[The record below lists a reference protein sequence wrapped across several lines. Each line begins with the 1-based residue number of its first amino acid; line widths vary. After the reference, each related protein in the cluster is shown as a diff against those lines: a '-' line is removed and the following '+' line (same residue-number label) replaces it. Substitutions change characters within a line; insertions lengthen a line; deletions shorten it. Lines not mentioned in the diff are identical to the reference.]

1 MVCTPRLIWGEMREL
16 DYKRRATGE
25 RATFR
30 DRKKAR
36 LSFATCGV
44 TVAAYY
50 LKANMKRIHSICIP

>member
-1 MVCTPRLIWGEMREL
+1 MVCTPRFIWGEMREL
-16 DYKRRATGE
+16 AYKRRATGE

-44 TVAAYY
+44 TVTA
-50 LKANMKRIHSICIP
+50 